1 MKCIKAVF
9 PQDNSVCACVNYK
22 YRVCL
27 GERCQKFSLPWTLLY
42 LSLMNT
48 DFLNQLCFL
57 QAKIRSII
65 QCVSKLF
72 FVTSKFL
79 IFRKLRACSG
89 DQVEVRYHLHLKTA
103 TDLHYIRE
111 WRLEVYYAIQFF
123 FFSSLLFQDL
133 LTATI
138 TTKTNACWNHVTC
151 LSSLIGQNIFC
162 TRNAENIL
170 DHKFNVCYVGFHGK
184 FGSRALFI

>member
-65 QCVSKLF
+65 QCVCKLF

-123 FFSSLLFQDL
+123 FFFSTILGSPDCNNNNKNKCLLE
-133 LTATI
+133 
-138 TTKTNACWNHVTC
+138 
-151 LSSLIGQNIFC
+151 S
-162 TRNAENIL
+162 
-170 DHKFNVCYVGFHGK
+170 CYMSF
-184 FGSRALFI
+184 FPDRAKYFLHS